1 MKENLVLVTMKIEKT
16 RKHEDARECK
26 KEVTHR
32 ALKLVENWVDYGL
45 IAVIIDA
52 DGMVRIDG
60 FGDLEN

>member
-1 MKENLVLVTMKIEKT
+1 MKMEKT
-16 RKHEDARECK
+16 RKHENTRECM
-26 KEVTHR
+26 KEATHR